1 MGIKLKKIKK
11 RKREGKDYLFI
22 LGEKE
27 NKNYTIVW
35 REYEYN
41 WSDEEFKK
49 DKEFII
55 QEIKDWNPNIVYI
68 NGQSILITKIGDL
81 NLEIR
86 YIEPDFKKLIN
97 NI

>member
-1 MGIKLKKIKK
+1 LGIKLKKIKK